1 MTITI
6 FMQGA
11 CAHPSLQHGAFQPQL
26 RFSSRKIHWNQEMF
40 VAGRAGDCARQT
52 PFATP

>member
-11 CAHPSLQHGAFQPQL
+11 CAHPSLQHGAFLAKL